1 MCTMINQIAAIEGV
15 GRGASGWF
23 EVTQASIGFDHAT
36 HTQAEHALLLDF
48 VNPSLGA
55 GARIALEMNL
65 ASGKALVE
73 TLQAAILAAERSGVH
88 E

>member
-1 MCTMINQIAAIEGV
+1 MCTMINQIAQIEGV
-15 GRGASGWF
+15 GRGQSGWF
-23 EVTQASIGFDHAT
+23 EVTQASIGYDHAT

-48 VNPSLGA
+48 VNPALGA

-65 ASGKALVE
+65 ASGRALLE
-73 TLQAAILAAERSGVH
+73 TLQKAIKEAEESGVH

>member
-1 MCTMINQIAAIEGV
+1 MINEIAQISGA
-15 GRGASGWF
+15 GRGQAGWF
-23 EVTQASIGFDHAT
+23 HVTQASVGYDHAA

-55 GARIALEMNL
+55 GARVALELNL

-73 TLQAAILAAERSGVH
+73 TLQAAIKAAEESGVR